1 MIFTLTGKYIMQI
14 AVRAGGLSAI
24 VVSGIAILYAT
35 FYVWLG
41 VDSPGSMKV
50 TCLSKLYI

>member
-14 AVRAGGLSAI
+14 AVHAGGLSAI
-24 VVSGIAILYAT
+24 VVVGIAILYAT

-50 TCLSKLYI
+50 TDCM